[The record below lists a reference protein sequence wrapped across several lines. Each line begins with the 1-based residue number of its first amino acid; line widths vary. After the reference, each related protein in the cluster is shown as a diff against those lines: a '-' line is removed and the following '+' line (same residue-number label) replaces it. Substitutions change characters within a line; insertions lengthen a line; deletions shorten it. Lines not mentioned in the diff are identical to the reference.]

1 MVDEVMT
8 AVCGGGASTFR
19 YRDFTEFAVAYA
31 FPSASGR
38 LERASLPAPG
48 TTRRKPLMSDLTLA
62 AERRDTTGSGPSGR
76 LRNEGR
82 IPAVLYGKGIDT
94 PISITVDHREVRH
107 AFQDKAN
114 RLLTFTLTVD
124 GTPHQVKIQ
133 EIQRDPVR
141 NTAAHIDFITV

>member
-1 MVDEVMT
+1 
-8 AVCGGGASTFR
+8 
-19 YRDFTEFAVAYA
+19 
-31 FPSASGR
+31 
-38 LERASLPAPG
+38 
-48 TTRRKPLMSDLTLA
+48 MSDLTLA
-62 AERRDTTGSGPSGR
+62 AARRDTTGSGPSGR
-76 LRNEGR
+76 LRLDGR

-94 PISITVDHREVRH
+94 PISLTVDHREVRH